1 MIHGKADPSIKWS
14 ETEDLKNDCLSR
26 GIYVESHFPDNMT
39 HNDLNYKEDFL
50 DPIYNFLINNKL
62 IDIENVGECENYEY
76 RLFKIPNETI
86 KNAIY
91 AQNE

>member
-1 MIHGKADPSIKWS
+1 M
-14 ETEDLKNDCLSR
+14 SR
-26 GIYVESHFPDNMT
+26 GIYVESYFPENMT
-39 HNDLNYKEDFL
+39 HNDFNYKEDIL
-50 DPIYNFLINNKL
+50 DPIYNFLIGNKL
-62 IDIENVGECENYEY
+62 IDIENVGECEIYDD